1 MESYI
6 FHNCGIFLPNLFI
19 YPVKI
24 LSTETYNF
32 PYFPLNNICA
42 LKKNSP
48 FLFSNYWQNKQGYSG
63 HFTVLCLRHQKVQ
76 SKNNIAIQITSNQ
89 WDRNL

>member
-32 PYFPLNNICA
+32 PYFPLNNICV
-42 LKKNSP
+42 LKKLSFFVFKLLAEQAGLQWTFHSALFTSP
-48 FLFSNYWQNKQGYSG
+48 KI
-63 HFTVLCLRHQKVQ
+63 TVK
-76 SKNNIAIQITSNQ
+76 K
-89 WDRNL
+89 